1 MERTL
6 DRNNL
11 HQTSKDSKEGHLS
24 KKLQESE
31 LHVCQVDFRKINV

>member
-1 MERTL
+1 MDCTL
-6 DRNNL
+6 NRNNL

-31 LHVCQVDFRKINV
+31 LCQVQNVHM